1 MYSVCCQQFT
11 CSPNSWRARL
21 QSNILPIGICS
32 EPGGGAATQRE
43 IERGRKRKRE
53 NRKREKVATESGIED
68 KTLVYLLMGRLG
80 S

>member
-1 MYSVCCQQFT
+1 MAVLLHKG
-11 CSPNSWRARL
+11 RKK
-21 QSNILPIGICS
+21 
-32 EPGGGAATQRE
+32 GG
-43 IERGRKRKRE
+43 GRKRKRE